1 VSSFF
6 DSILIPKMMHM
17 SLLPIAVLL
26 TLIPVSVYL
35 IYLVGAF
42 TTKDPQVKKLE
53 ALPVV
58 SVVIPAYNEEAGIA
72 DRINNLASVY
82 PVEKLE
88 IIVSNDGSQDRTEE
102 LAKVALQQ
110 HSIKGDVITHERSG
124 VNKAINRG
132 IENSSNELVVITGAD
147 GLFDENT
154 IPDLLSVLLSSNDI
168 GAVSGDLV
176 PVAKGESV
184 FSNSESAY
192 RSIYGKICT
201 WESNVHS
208 TFCFNGPV
216 VAFKKEASSSL
227 NTRRGADDASMAL
240 SVIKKGYRC
249 QYVPSAKFYEYVPDK
264 FYEQR
269 RQKIRRATRLLEA
282 TFFNRDALSPKF
294 GKFGTFVFP
303 LRILLFFV
311 VPTMFFLSLVV
322 WFLYLASLSILYSVI
337 FVLAIFAL
345 IFLGGVVPNVLSSFI
360 IYQSYL
366 FLGFFNMLR
375 DVHIWEP
382 TERVKI
388 TNK

>member
-1 VSSFF
+1 MRSYF
-6 DSILIPKMMHM
+6 DPTLIPKMMHM
-17 SLLPIAVLL
+17 SLLSIAVLL
-26 TLIPVSVYL
+26 TIIPASVYL
-35 IYLVGAF
+35 VYLVGAF
-42 TTKDPQVKKLE
+42 TTKNPPVKKLE
-53 ALPVV
+53 SLPVV
-58 SVVIPAYNEEAGIA
+58 SVVIPAYNEESGIA

-102 LAKVALQQ
+102 VARAALQN
-110 HSIKGDVITHERSG
+110 HSIKGKVITHERSG

-132 IENSSNELVVITGAD
+132 IEYSSNELVVITGAD

-154 IPDLLSVLLSSNDI
+154 IPDLLSVLLSSDDI
-168 GAVSGDLV
+168 GAVSGDLI

-192 RSIYGKICT
+192 RSIYGRMCT
-201 WESNVHS
+201 WESKIHS

-282 TFFNRDALSPKF
+282 TFVNRDALSPKF

-311 VPTMFFLSLVV
+311 VPTMFFLALFI
-322 WFLYLASLSILYSVI
+322 WFFYLASLSIVYSAI

-345 IFLGGVVPNVLSSFI
+345 ISIGGVVPNVFSSFI

-375 DVHIWEP
+375 DVHVWEP

>member
-1 VSSFF
+1 MT
-6 DSILIPKMMHM
+6 IIP
-17 SLLPIAVLL
+17 A
-26 TLIPVSVYL
+26 SVYL
-35 IYLVGAF
+35 IYLMGAF

-53 ALPVV
+53 SLPVV
-58 SVVIPAYNEEAGIA
+58 SVVIPAYNEEAVIT
-72 DRINNLASVY
+72 DRINNLSSVY

-102 LAKVALQQ
+102 VAKTALQQ
-110 HSIKGDVITHERSG
+110 HSIKGKVITHERSG

-154 IPDLLSVLLSSNDI
+154 IPNLLSVLLSSDDV
-168 GAVSGDLV
+168 GAVSGDLI

-192 RSIYGKICT
+192 RSIYGRICT
-201 WESNVHS
+201 WESKVHS

-311 VPTMFFLSLVV
+311 VPTIFFLSLLA
-322 WFLYLASLSILYSVI
+322 WFFYLASFSILYSVI

-345 IFLGGVVPNVLSSFI
+345 VSIGGVVPNVLSSFI

>member
-1 VSSFF
+1 
-6 DSILIPKMMHM
+6 M

>member
-1 VSSFF
+1 
-6 DSILIPKMMHM
+6 MMHM
-17 SLLPIAVLL
+17 SLLTIAVLL
-26 TLIPVSVYL
+26 TVIPASVYF

-53 ALPVV
+53 SLPLV

-72 DRINNLASVY
+72 DRINNLVSVY

-88 IIVSNDGSQDRTEE
+88 IIVSNDGSQDKTEE
-102 LAKVALQQ
+102 VAKNALQQ
-110 HSIKGDVITHERSG
+110 HSIKGEVITHERSG

-132 IENSSNELVVITGAD
+132 IEHSSNELVVITGAD

-192 RSIYGKICT
+192 RSIYGRICT

-294 GKFGTFVFP
+294 GKFGTLVFP

-311 VPTMFFLSLVV
+311 VPTIFFLSLLA
-322 WFLYLASLSILYSVI
+322 WFFYLASLNILYSVI

-345 IFLGGVVPNVLSSFI
+345 ISIGGIVPNVLSSFI

>member
-1 VSSFF
+1 MSSFF

-17 SLLPIAVLL
+17 SLLSIAVLL

-53 ALPVV
+53 SLPVV

-102 LAKVALQQ
+102 LAKAALQQ
-110 HSIKGDVITHERSG
+110 HSIKGNVITHERSG